1 MFTTRLPSVGFQS
14 VAQASPLKPQ
24 NNTHSAQRA
33 FGVSSLS
40 FQGTLASLNRTLNT
54 IDSDLKATRA
64 TREDKADILKLLKE
78 FYVGE
83 VDQAPS
89 AQEPG
94 YENQGAKIFNVHEA
108 VIDANLDQVTNNPFN
123 TLHVVRNLK
132 TGAVVATAA
141 LLQSVLNGSHQPPE
155 NAGQM
160 SYFYKAKGVPDA
172 VSLALVADL
181 AERAKGLNKTS
192 LFVTTRRKGMDSR
205 NELVQAAGFQEVKD
219 PQRINALVPPVLRSP
234 RTLVYEKQLS

>member
-1 MFTTRLPSVGFQS
+1 MFTTRLPSIGFQS
-14 VAQASPLKPQ
+14 VPQPAALSLQKQA
-24 NNTHSAQRA
+24 HSTQKASVQ
-33 FGVSSLS
+33 SSVR

-108 VIDANLDQVTNNPFN
+108 VIDANLAQVASNPFN

-160 SYFYKAKGVPDA
+160 SYFYQAKGVPDS

-181 AERAKGLNKTS
+181 AERAKALNKTS
-192 LFVTTRRKGMDSR
+192 LFVTTRRKGMDAR
-205 NELVQAAGFQEVKD
+205 NELVKAAGFQEVSD

-234 RTLVYEKQLS
+234 RTVVYEKQLG